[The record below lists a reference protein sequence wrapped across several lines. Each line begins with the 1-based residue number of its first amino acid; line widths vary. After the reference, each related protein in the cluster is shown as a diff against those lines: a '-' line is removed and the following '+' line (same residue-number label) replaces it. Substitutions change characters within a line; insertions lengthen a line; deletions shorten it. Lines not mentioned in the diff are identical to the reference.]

1 MITNDEKWHY
11 FAVKKLSALLREIT
25 SNHVGG
31 FHCLNCLH
39 SYRTKDKLK
48 KHGKC
53 KNHDYCYVEIPK
65 EDSKILKYNHGE
77 KSMRTPFLI

>member
-1 MITNDEKWHY
+1 MAL
-11 FAVKKLSALLREIT
+11 FCCKKLSALLGEIT

-31 FHCLNCLH
+31 FYCLNCLH
-39 SYRTKDKLK
+39 SYRIKDKLK
-48 KHGKC
+48 KHGNAC

-65 EDSKILKYNHGE
+65 EDSKILKYSHGE